1 MKNRDNRTPSPDSEE
16 EYQGDSQEINKDTVI
31 GGADDVYR
39 DNPSKSL
46 RDSDLVDADPL
57 REEEGIAPDE
67 EKAEKEIEDTDIA
80 TPYEGD
86 QEDAGLHTLKED
98 GDIIDTE
105 H

>member
-1 MKNRDNRTPSPDSEE
+1 MKNRDTHTPSPDGEE
-16 EYQGDSQEINKDTVI
+16 KYQGDSQENNKDPVI

-46 RDSDLVDADPL
+46 RDSDLLDAEPL

-67 EKAEKEIEDTDIA
+67 EKAEKEIDETDIA

-86 QEDAGLHTLKED
+86 QEDAGLHTFKED
-98 GDIIDTE
+98 GDIIDAE